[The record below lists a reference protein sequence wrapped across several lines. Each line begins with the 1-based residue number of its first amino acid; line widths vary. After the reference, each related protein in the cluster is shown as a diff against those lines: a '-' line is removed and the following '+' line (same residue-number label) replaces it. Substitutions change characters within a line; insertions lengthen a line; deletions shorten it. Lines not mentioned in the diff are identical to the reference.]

1 MVVNQ
6 QEKNLI
12 FFQKKI
18 KKLKCLIVNVATE
31 PWA

>member
-1 MVVNQ
+1 
-6 QEKNLI
+6 LI

-31 PWA
+31 PWAWNQFPKMTF